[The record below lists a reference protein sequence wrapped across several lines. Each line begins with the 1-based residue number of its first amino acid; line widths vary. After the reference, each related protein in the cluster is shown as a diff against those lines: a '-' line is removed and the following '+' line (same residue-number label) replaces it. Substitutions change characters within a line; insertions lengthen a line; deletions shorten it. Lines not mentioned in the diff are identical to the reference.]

1 MISRRWQLFLLGAF
15 AVLATLLPA
24 SWLAAQFSGVRLKP
38 GEGFLLWVLRF
49 VPWPGAV
56 GTLLACFSLRWL
68 AGLLCGVSL
77 VGVLFLMVHLGMA
90 MYLFL
95 PAFALW
101 GATLVIALVPGLL
114 AGPSGA
120 GRA

>member
-1 MISRRWQLFLLGAF
+1 MISRRWQLVLLGAF
-15 AVLATLLPA
+15 AILATLLPA

-38 GEGFLLWVLRF
+38 GEGFLLNVLRF
-49 VPWPGAV
+49 APWPGAL
-56 GTLLACFSLRWL
+56 GTVLACFNLRWL
-68 AGLLCGVSL
+68 SGLLCGISL
-77 VGVLFLMVHLGMA
+77 AGVLFLMAHLGTG

-101 GATLVIALVPGLL
+101 GATLVVNLFSGLL
-114 AGPSGA
+114 VGTSGV